1 METYSRKRITEL
13 ITQGKQIIN
22 TSDVENV
29 LSILSEKGYDYNLEQ
44 KNFLNKYLGFTI
56 TFDSPR
62 AKGYTE
68 TFTVDPVQTAI
79 NIDKDMVDEYENYT
93 NSKFLTLGEIPEEE
107 MVVFLNDHDVI
118 YGCNE
123 EYLITLGNSLEEFL
137 FNVMNG
143 IQMTLEKMK

>member
-1 METYSRKRITEL
+1 METHSRKRITEL
-13 ITQGKQIIN
+13 ITQGKQIID

-44 KNFLNKYLGFTI
+44 KKFLNKYLGFTI

-68 TFTVDPVQTAI
+68 NFTVDPVQTAI

-93 NSKFLTLGEIPEEE
+93 NSKFLTLGEISEED

-123 EYLITLGNSLEEFL
+123 EYLINFGNSLEEFL